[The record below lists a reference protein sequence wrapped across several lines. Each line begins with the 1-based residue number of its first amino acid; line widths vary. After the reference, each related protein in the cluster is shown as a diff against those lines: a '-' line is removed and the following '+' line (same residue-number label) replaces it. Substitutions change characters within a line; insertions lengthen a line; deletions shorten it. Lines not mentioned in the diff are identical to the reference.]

1 MNILSKSAKVLTVLS
16 LGFLSTHSFAV
27 DACNDQMPTARGN
40 AHTVSG
46 STTGRV
52 NGTDWGFEQWYQGG
66 NNSMKYYDNGTFE
79 ASWSGTDDYLA
90 RVGYSYGNWSQITGI
105 DHKTKHF
112 AVDYKYTKQGNATYG
127 YIGVYGWTKSPE
139 VEYYIVDDWF
149 SRPSEAYIGE
159 KFGEITVDGAKYTIH
174 AFLRKC
180 KPAKSNGS
188 CATFVQFFSV
198 RETPRSCGHI
208 DISAHFNKW
217 EQLFNGKTARI
228 LTSDGNGAKDEVTMQ
243 FGKITEVMLMAEAG
257 GGATGNINYTY
268 FNMVDNAEGST
279 VTSSASTNSSSSTAQ
294 SQTAVGSLPGTI
306 EIEDYQNS
314 DGDFKNN
321 GTTLGSINP
330 DSWVEYTVNVTYDGT
345 YDFSVLAARED
356 EDGAESNL
364 SISIDGTPVGTI
376 DGILTTSWTD
386 FQEFSGT
393 TAKLT
398 KGQHTLRV
406 TFDYGWIDIDKI
418 SFTEKQVDKTTPY
431 VPPSSPSQGNVNSS
445 GSSKAPAAIASNVRL
460 FHAGKDV
467 QVFDMQGKFL
477 GSVSIANGGNVA
489 QAVKARVQ
497 KAGVYLVKQGSSV
510 QRIAVK

>member
-16 LGFLSTHSFAV
+16 LGFLSTNSFAV

-279 VTSSASTNSSSSTAQ
+279 TPTSSNSSNPTSSSAAQ
-294 SQTAVGSLPGTI
+294 QNLTAVGSLPGTV
-306 EIEDYQNS
+306 EMEDYQDKSGSFTNGGTFL
-314 DGDFKNN
+314 GDIEP
-321 GTTLGSINP
+321 G
-330 DSWVEYTVNVTYDGT
+330 DWAEYTVTVTYPGTYTFDLSAARGDEQNRTTSIDLVVDGT
-345 YDFSVLAARED
+345 
-356 EDGAESNL
+356 N
-364 SISIDGTPVGTI
+364 VGTI
-376 DGILTTSWTD
+376 SDILTEGWDDYKSFTGATTKL
-386 FQEFSGT
+386 EAGT
-393 TAKLT
+393 
-398 KGQHTLRV
+398 HTLRV
-406 TFDYGWIDIDKI
+406 EFTGGYVNVDKI
-418 SFTEKQVDKTTPY
+418 VFTEGEVDKGNPYTP
-431 VPPSSPSQGNVNSS
+431 PE
-445 GSSKAPAAIASNVRL
+445 ALATVRMV
-460 FHAGKDV
+460 ATGKDL
-467 QVFDMQGKFL
+467 QVFDMQGRNLGRVSVAAGASIQEALFAKFH
-477 GSVSIANGGNVA
+477 
-489 QAVKARVQ
+489 
-497 KAGVYLVKQGSSV
+497 KAGIYLVKQGSQVTKVRVS
-510 QRIAVK
+510 R